1 MPRPSAAAGIHA
13 ILLLI
18 WNCIGEFQ
26 RHSRATMHFRTAFL
40 LAALGLTQW
49 QTASAAT
56 ESVPGPALV
65 TEGASAHFQAVA
77 SKLELGGASF
87 TYAEEG
93 DIMALLG
100 EFFEEVMK
108 SLPKEDNPKL
118 PPNFSFQKVF
128 GLVGLDSIKASG
140 TSSRKTAGGMTHLRS
155 FVYTPAGRR
164 GLLSL
169 TGGAPQ
175 PLLATTLA
183 TKDTDLIIEFPLHLK
198 DLMEQAWPVFLDLVP
213 EGDRAVVEAAAAQP
227 QPPLG
232 ISYQEMAQKLSVRIG
247 LIVTLMPEQTLVTP
261 GNPVE
266 LPGINAAIVIDKLG
280 WLKDILKERFL
291 PMLQDPN
298 VPLEVTNE
306 NGVITGRFRTP
317 VGPAPMDFQPA
328 FILDESADRLIIA
341 TRTGY
346 LDGLL
351 GKEPRLSEQ
360 PEFAAAWAG
369 LPKDG
374 NGCLFLSKRLL
385 QTFIN
390 AVKTS
395 ISKDETFEEKALA
408 LKFMDLL
415 SKYANATQVLTYANL
430 PDGILGASN
439 ISFPVINPGS
449 VSSITTLAVLSSLA
463 VPAINKAQAQAS
475 QTQVLNHGKQVA
487 IAIKTY
493 AADHDGKYPPKLKQ
507 LVSTGVLENAELLT
521 VAEKKGKEGL
531 PWLYDRSLT
540 DSSDGDSILLAAPFS
555 IKGSSGKETRV
566 VIRNDGSAAEIDEEE
581 FEGAKGEELK

>member
-1 MPRPSAAAGIHA
+1 
-13 ILLLI
+13 
-18 WNCIGEFQ
+18 
-26 RHSRATMHFRTAFL
+26 MHFRTAFL
-40 LAALGLTQW
+40 LATLGLAHGRIAW
-49 QTASAAT
+49 AAP
-56 ESVPGPALV
+56 ESVPAPALV

-93 DIMALLG
+93 EIMGLLG

-108 SLPKEDNPKL
+108 SLPKEENPKL
-118 PPNFSFQKVF
+118 PPDFSFRKIF

-140 TSSRKTAGGMTHLRS
+140 TSSRKTAGGMTHHRS

-169 TGGAPQ
+169 TGGTPQ

-183 TKDTDLIIEFPLHLK
+183 AKDTDLIIEFPLHFK
-198 DLMEQAWPVFLDLVP
+198 DLIEQAWPVFLELVP
-213 EGDRAVVEAAAAQP
+213 AGERPVIEAAAAQP

-232 ISYQEMAQKLSVRIG
+232 ISYQEMAQKLSVRMG
-247 LIVTLMPEQTLVTP
+247 LLVTLMPEQSIVTP

-266 LPGINAAIVIDKLG
+266 LPGMNAAIVIDKLG
-280 WLKDILKERFL
+280 WLKEILKERFL

-298 VPLEVTNE
+298 VPLEVRNE
-306 NGVITGRFRTP
+306 NGVITGRFRAPT
-317 VGPAPMDFQPA
+317 GPAPMDFQPA
-328 FILDESADRLIIA
+328 FILDEAADRLIIA

-360 PEFAAAWAG
+360 PEFTAAWTG

-390 AVKTS
+390 GLKTS
-395 ISKDETFEEKALA
+395 ISKDKKFKDRDLA
-408 LKFMDLL
+408 LKMIDLVARH
-415 SKYANATQVLTYANL
+415 ANATQVLTYANL
-430 PDGILGASN
+430 PDGILSASN
-439 ISFPVINPGS
+439 ISLPIINSGP

-463 VPAINKAQAQAS
+463 VPAFNKVQAQAS
-475 QTQVLNHGKQVA
+475 QQQVINHGKQLV
-487 IAIKTY
+487 IAIKVY
-493 AADHDGKYPPKLKQ
+493 AADHDGKYPAKLKQ
-507 LVSTGVLENAELLT
+507 LISTGILDKPELLT
-521 VAEKKGKEGL
+521 VVEKKGKEGL

-540 DSSDGDSILLAAPFS
+540 DSSDGDRIVLAAPFT
-555 IKGSSGKETRV
+555 IKGSADKETRV
-566 VIRNDGSAAEIDEEE
+566 VVRNDGSGAEIPEEE
-581 FEGAKGEELK
+581 FQEAKGEELK